1 MWVSKLISQSDI
13 DFQSNLE
20 KLRDNLLDMSL
31 RNRLLNFKPQKK
43 SIEIVDEDV
52 ASLYDIL
59 VVNGRKMKFRSNET
73 LDEEALSDNTWDS
86 NAELK
91 DVHVDLFL
99 QTKYEPDELQKR
111 LKHNYRD
118 NKTILE
124 EQGYNDFYLALGFIE
139 WKEIDYEEGIHKAP
153 LVLVPM
159 TLERTSISQPM
170 TVSWNGEEV
179 RSNSSLI
186 YKLQEQGVEIPNFEE
201 FDTKEELVSYLKEIE
216 KIISNKPG
224 WKISKDI
231 YLSNFNFKKFVM
243 FKDLDL
249 ANWSAMEDNA
259 IKNLFNVVD
268 SESFESDDINLDSIN
283 STEIF
288 NVLDADS
295 SQLAV
300 LEEAKIGKNLVVEGP
315 PGTGKSQTIVN
326 LIAELMALGK
336 TVLFVSEKK
345 AALDVVKSRLD
356 SVGLGVGCLELHG
369 KNSNKKEFLNELED
383 TLKIGVVEF
392 QDDSD
397 FLYLDDVKN
406 ELNEYVDTLHT
417 VYKDTELTPYRLIG
431 MYEYYS
437 QKLDNNNQEKL
448 KLDIDDVSELD
459 QEKRG
464 EIIRKL
470 DDIVKYYEL
479 VSPVASNVWR
489 NTSPEDLSSPDVK
502 ELKNKLAELSSTLN
516 MFIELDNNVH
526 ELIGVDKLNN
536 LNIDPLINNSKIL
549 KPNLKLLKD
558 EDNLQE
564 LIDNIKLFQNNAGN
578 MDLDVLDL
586 DLDSLQN
593 ETDKLLDNMGNLN
606 INMDILD
613 KENFKSI
620 SDEFKSNKDIIEDSN
635 LENALKN
642 PNLEVE
648 FNEFKSKRNS
658 FILKRA
664 FDGNFKRIKNNFKS
678 YYTTDVSDDQ
688 IESDFDKI
696 ITANNDLTKLR
707 NKILAYSKSETNN
720 DDKIVIE
727 SEKLLSWASELD
739 GIKSKLSN
747 YQVSV
752 QNNEMKEKINML
764 INLKDLLHNIQSKD
778 DIALYYFGDDWKS
791 HKSDIKILNDKLENI
806 KQFKKCYDKNYF
818 NNQTITFIES
828 NQFEILDKY
837 LNKMSEVKAKII
849 KQYDSINSKLH
860 FKEELLI
867 KDADT
872 VNVSDMK
879 NTVDD
884 LVENIEN
891 LNDYRLFARYC
902 KEYADKYAKQLI
914 EYINQDLIQADLVT
928 SLFYYNFANIALT
941 DIFSNEPL
949 LDEFNYKL
957 HEDKID
963 KFKTLDKKIIHF
975 NRFRVLEVLG
985 SNRPNMNIPTGAGS
999 SLGMLKK
1006 EMGKKRKIKPIRK
1019 ILSEASDVISSIK
1032 PCFMMSPLSIAQ
1044 YLDPKI
1050 YESYFD
1056 YIIFDE
1062 ASQVKIEDSIGAL
1075 LRGNKYI
1082 VMGDTKQL
1090 PPTNFFEKELDIDEE
1105 DDEEGIADNLESV
1118 LHLCKNSFDTKM
1130 LKWHY
1135 RSRHESLIS
1144 VSNQEFYNNELYVF
1158 PSPTKESEDL
1168 GLKFEYDSTTVYDR
1182 GGNRNN
1188 IKEAENVVEYAFN
1201 CFRKW
1206 GKSRSL
1212 GIGTFNISQKNT
1224 IMDILEKRLKDNP
1237 DLEQFFNEEGEDGF
1251 FVKNLENI
1259 QGDERDIIIISIGY
1273 GRDQNN
1279 KLSLSFGPLNK
1290 EGGERRLNVLITRA
1304 KKQCVVF
1311 SNFKSSEMHTTE
1323 NTPRGVEAL
1332 KTFLYYAENGKFP
1345 ENYHTGEEFD
1355 SPFEKSVYNFL
1366 TDEGY
1371 IVEKQVGCAGYK
1383 IDLAIVDKDDA
1394 NRYILGIECDGA
1406 TYHSSPLARDRD
1418 RLRQEVLEGLG
1429 WKFHRIWS
1437 TDWYHMNLT
1446 AKQRLLDA
1454 VEDAVK
1460 NKDNKKIAIQ
1470 FENQFEPD
1478 IIIKSQEDKKQEEL
1492 DKYFEDY
1499 THYVCYDSSN
1509 PRSVLRQL
1517 IIAEAPI
1524 HIDDIYDFMKSLYGR
1539 KATKKFKN
1547 EINSVLYNVVDYD
1560 DIIKSNLFFFPRNFN
1575 WDDMKVRVRESP
1587 KLERIHPT
1595 EIEKSIIFTLKLQY
1609 SSSRED
1615 LIKTASKHLGFKST
1629 RANVKAEFET
1639 NINNLIGKKII
1650 KDNNGII
1657 ELIE

>member
-1 MWVSKLISQSDI
+1 MISRSDK
-13 DFQSNLE
+13 DFQSNIE

-31 RNRLLNFKPQKK
+31 RNRLLNFRPQKK

-86 NAELK
+86 NAVLK

-111 LKHNYRD
+111 LKHNFRD

-139 WKEIDYEEGIHKAP
+139 WKEIDYEDGIHKAP

-159 TLERTSISQPM
+159 TLERASISQPM

-179 RSNSSLI
+179 RSNLSLI
-186 YKLQEQGVEIPNFEE
+186 YKLQEQGVEIPDFEE

-249 ANWSAMEDNA
+249 SNWSAIEDNA
-259 IKNLFNVVD
+259 IRDLFD
-268 SESFESDDINLDSIN
+268 ASDREFSENDELDLDSIN

-300 LEEAKIGKNLVVEGP
+300 LEEAKLGKNLVVEGP

-326 LIAELMALGK
+326 LIAELMAMGK

-356 SVGLGVGCLELHG
+356 SVDLGVGCLELHG
-369 KNSNKKEFLNELED
+369 KNSNKKEFLNELEN
-383 TLKIGVVEF
+383 TLKIGVVEL

-406 ELNEYVDTLHT
+406 ELNEYVETLHT
-417 VYKDTELTPYRLIG
+417 IYKDTELTPYRLIG
-431 MYEYYS
+431 MYEYYA

-448 KLDIDDVSELD
+448 KLDIDDVSKLD

-489 NTSPEDLSSPDVK
+489 NTSPEELSSPEVK
-502 ELKNKLAELSSTLN
+502 ELKEKLLELSSTLN
-516 MFIELDNNVH
+516 RFIELDNNVH
-526 ELIGVDKLNN
+526 ELTGVDKLNN
-536 LNIDPLINNSKIL
+536 LNIDPLISNSKIL
-549 KPNLKLLKD
+549 RPNLKLLNE
-558 EDNLQE
+558 EDNLEE
-564 LIDNIKLFQNNAGN
+564 LIKDIETFQNNAGDMN
-578 MDLDVLDL
+578 LDVLDL
-586 DLDSLQN
+586 DLNSLQN
-593 ETDKLLDNMGNLN
+593 ETDNLLGNIDNLN
-606 INMDILD
+606 INMEIID
-613 KENFKSI
+613 KEDFKTI
-620 SDEFKSNKDIIEDSN
+620 SNDFKSNKGIIEESN

-642 PNLEVE
+642 PNLEAE
-648 FNEFKSKRNS
+648 FNEFKAKRGS
-658 FILKRA
+658 FIKRT
-664 FDGNFKRIKNNFKS
+664 FNGDFKRIKKNFKS
-678 YYTTDVSDDQ
+678 YYSTDVSDDQ
-688 IESDFDKI
+688 IENDFEKI

-707 NKILAYSKSETNN
+707 NKILAYSKSDTNN

-739 GIKSKLSN
+739 DIKSKLST

-752 QNNEMKEKINML
+752 QNNAMKEKISML
-764 INLKDLLHNIQSKD
+764 IDLKELLDNIKSKD
-778 DIALYYFGDDWKS
+778 DIGSYYFGDDWKS
-791 HKSDIKILNDKLENI
+791 HNSDVKILNAKLKNI
-806 KQFKKCYDKNYF
+806 QQFKECYDMNYF
-818 NNQTITFIES
+818 NDNTISFIES
-828 NQFEILDKY
+828 NQFDTLDNY
-837 LNKMSEVKAKII
+837 LNEMFEVKTEII
-849 KQYDSINSKLH
+849 NQYNAINTKLH
-860 FKEELLI
+860 FKNELKI
-867 KDADT
+867 DDVNK

-879 NTVDD
+879 NTTDD
-884 LVENIEN
+884 LVANIEN

-914 EYINQDLIQADLVT
+914 EYINQDLVQPNLVT
-928 SLFYYNFANIALT
+928 SLFYYNFANIALA
-941 DIFSNEPL
+941 DIFSTEPL
-949 LDEFNYKL
+949 LDEFNYRL

-963 KFKTLDKKIIHF
+963 KFKTLDKQIIHF

-985 SNRPNMNIPTGAGS
+985 NNRPNIAIATGTGS

-1062 ASQVKIEDSIGAL
+1062 ASQVKIEDAVGAL
-1075 LRGNKYI
+1075 LRGNNYI

-1105 DDEEGIADNLESV
+1105 DEEEGIADNLESI

-1158 PSPTKESEDL
+1158 PSPTKESDNL

-1182 GGNRNN
+1182 GGKRDN
-1188 IKEAENVVEYAFN
+1188 IKEAENVVEYAFR

-1206 GKSRSL
+1206 GKTRSL
-1212 GIGTFNISQKNT
+1212 GIGTFNIAQRNT
-1224 IMDILEKRLKDNP
+1224 IMDVLEKKLKDNP
-1237 DLEQFFNEEGEDGF
+1237 DLERFFNEEGEDGF

-1366 TDEGY
+1366 TDEGN

-1437 TDWYHMNLT
+1437 TDWYHMNQT

-1460 NKDNKKIAIQ
+1460 NKDNKKLAIK
-1470 FENQFEPD
+1470 FETEFEPD
-1478 IIIKSQEDKKQEEL
+1478 IIIKTQEDKKQEEL

-1499 THYVCYDSSN
+1499 THYICYDSSN

-1524 HIDDIYDFMKSLYGR
+1524 HIDDIYDFMKTTYGR

-1547 EINSVLYNVVDYD
+1547 EVNNILYNLVEYD
-1560 DIIKSNLFFFPRNFN
+1560 NIVKSNMFFFPRGFSWQN
-1575 WDDMKVRVRESP
+1575 MKVRIRESP
-1587 KLERIHPT
+1587 KIERIHSK
-1595 EIEKSIIFTLKLQY
+1595 ELEKSIVSTLKLQY

-1615 LIKTASKHLGFKST
+1615 LIKSASKHLGFKSV
-1629 RANVKAEFET
+1629 RANVKSEFE
-1639 NINNLIGKKII
+1639 IIIYNLISRNII
-1650 KDNNGII
+1650 RDNDGII
-1657 ELIE
+1657 ELVE